1 MTIMKTEKARII
13 PVTTGDIMHLMG
25 GFGLRMDY
33 TVRMCLRLT
42 DPIDEGMLREALVKT
57 QKRFPYLS
65 LRLRKNDQTFWYEEN
80 PLPVALLHTKE
91 RISLNSEQTNFHVW
105 AVCWWKSCLYLD
117 IFHGITDGTAMYMVL
132 STLLYYYC
140 NQRYGVMDHTG
151 IRTLED
157 PILPEESDDPA
168 DHMPQ
173 LDPSMLKAPQRPEAF
188 SLTCD
193 ARLTPSNPIIYD
205 VEMPEQAFVRFSSAH
220 DASPG
225 TMVSILFSRAI
236 DALFPERKKP
246 LTNSYI
252 INGRPMVGAPLTH
265 HNCVQTVSFEYS
277 DRVKAMPFDRQCT
290 VHRGT
295 TFIQAD
301 PDRVSKSMVFSASV
315 NRLTA
320 QMASTSEAK
329 KQAYARMLNGGKKYF
344 TYMVSYIGKW
354 KHEQLSPYVH
364 EFWTHVPNANEL
376 LTEIA
381 AINGKIFLSI
391 HQNFCEDAIVR
402 SFLHQLDENG
412 IPYQANGPLTSDI
425 AHFPEPVAD
434 HDDW

>member
-1 MTIMKTEKARII
+1 MEKTSSEENRVI
-13 PVTTGDIMHLMG
+13 PVTAGDIMHMMG
-25 GFGLRMDY
+25 GFGLQMDY
-33 TVRMCLRLT
+33 TVRMCLRLA
-42 DPIDEGMLREALVKT
+42 DQIDEGMLREAVVKT
-57 QKRFPYLS
+57 QKRYPYLS
-65 LRLRKNDQTFWYEEN
+65 LLLRKNDQTFWYEEN
-80 PLPVALLHTKE
+80 PLPVVLLHTNE
-91 RISLNSEQTNFHVW
+91 RISLNSDQTNYHVW
-105 AVCWWKSCLYLD
+105 AVCWWEDCLYLD
-117 IFHGITDGTAMYMVL
+117 IFHGITDGTGMYMVL

-140 NQRYGVMDHTG
+140 NRRYGVTDHTG

-157 PILPEESDDPA
+157 PVLPGESDDPA

-173 LDPSMLKAPQRPEAF
+173 LNPSMLRAPQRPEAF
-188 SLTCD
+188 SLTGD
-193 ARLTPSNPIIYD
+193 AQLTPCDPVIYD
-205 VEMPEQAFVRFSSAH
+205 VEMPEQAFVQFSSAH

-236 DALFPERKKP
+236 DALYPAREKP

-252 INGRPMVGAPLTH
+252 INGRPMVGAQLTH
-265 HNCVQTVSFEYS
+265 HNCVQTVTFEYS
-277 DRVKAMPFDRQCT
+277 DRVKAMPFDMQCT

-301 PDRVSKSMVFSASV
+301 PDRVAKSMVFSTSV

-320 QMASTSEAK
+320 QMASSAEAK
-329 KQAYARMLNGGKKYF
+329 KQAFARMLNGGKRYF

-354 KHEQLSPYVH
+354 KFEQLSPYIH

-391 HQNFCEDAIVR
+391 HQNFCEDVVVR
-402 SFLHQLDENG
+402 SFLNQLNENG
-412 IPYQANGPLTSDI
+412 IPYQTHGPLNNDI
-425 AHFPEPVAD
+425 AHFPEPMEAAAK
-434 HDDW
+434 

>member
-1 MTIMKTEKARII
+1 
-13 PVTTGDIMHLMG
+13 
-25 GFGLRMDY
+25 
-33 TVRMCLRLT
+33 
-42 DPIDEGMLREALVKT
+42 MLHEAVAKT

-65 LRLRKNDQTFWYEEN
+65 LVLRGNDQTFWYEEN
-80 PLPVALLHTKE
+80 KMPVVLLHTDE
-91 RISLNSEQTNFHVW
+91 RITLNSKQTNGHVW
-105 AVCWWKSCLYLD
+105 AVCWWEDRLYLD
-117 IFHGITDGTAMYMVL
+117 IFHGITDGTGMYMLL
-132 STLLYYYC
+132 STLLFYYF
-140 NQRYGVMDHTG
+140 NQRYGVTDNTG

-157 PILPEESDDPA
+157 PVLPGESDDPA

-173 LDPSMLKAPQRPEAF
+173 LDPSMLKAPRRPEAF
-188 SLTCD
+188 SLTGD
-193 ARLTPSNPIIYD
+193 ARLTPSDPVIYD
-205 VEMPEQAFVRFSSAH
+205 VEMPEQAFVCFSSAH

-236 DALFPERKKP
+236 DALYPERKKP
-246 LTNSYI
+246 LTSSYI

-265 HNCVQTVSFEYS
+265 HNCVQTVAFEYS

-301 PDRVSKSMVFSASV
+301 PERVAGSMAFSASV

-320 QMASTSEAK
+320 QTAPSAEAK
-329 KQAYARMLNGGKKYF
+329 KQAYARMLNGGKRYF

-354 KHEQLSPYVH
+354 KHDQLAPYIL

-391 HQNFCEDAIVR
+391 HQNFCEDVIVR
-402 SFLHQLDENG
+402 GFLRQLDGYG
-412 IPYQANGPLTSDI
+412 IPYKIHGPLNSDI
-425 AHFPEPVAD
+425 AHFPEPMKG
-434 HDDW
+434 